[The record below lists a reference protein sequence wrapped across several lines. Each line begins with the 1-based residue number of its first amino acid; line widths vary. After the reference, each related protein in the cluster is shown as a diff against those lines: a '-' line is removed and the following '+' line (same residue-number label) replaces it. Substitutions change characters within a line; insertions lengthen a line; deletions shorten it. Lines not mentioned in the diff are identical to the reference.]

1 MNVPLW
7 LALGLALCWSLPFGV
22 WAVLLVTAHLR
33 AGSTRPGGVG
43 AFQWHFF
50 VPARDEEPVIGST
63 LTYLR
68 KTFPTA
74 HVWVIDD
81 ASTDETAAIVESAM
95 AADPR
100 VHLLRR
106 YLPEARTGK
115 SDALNAGYRA
125 LGEWLD
131 PLIDRAGVI
140 VAIVDAD
147 GRPSPQL
154 LAQASGPDLFGNP
167 NIGGAQAEI
176 RISNRDLQPPASPLD
191 PLAAWWHRTF
201 VLLQEFE
208 FRAIFMAMQLQ
219 RRYTRS
225 VSLGGNG
232 QLNRLSALDT
242 VSGKSRAP
250 WRGSLL
256 EDFELGVHL
265 LLAGWQN
272 GATREAW
279 VEQEAPWSVRR
290 YLTQRTRWTQGS
302 MECMRYLPE
311 VLRSARLATLAKVEI
326 TYFLARQ
333 WIAIGG
339 TLAFAWAIAAWIAGG
354 WSVRPAL
361 GVFMIGAI
369 VGGTQ
374 VAVWALVYKLRCEP
388 TMKWRRILA
397 VAVVSLVFGTVAT
410 SVILWR
416 AFARLLRGRSTWAK
430 TRRNVERSE
439 GPVAR
444 EV

>member
-33 AGSTRPGGVG
+33 AGSTRPGEVG

-63 LTYLR
+63 LAYLR
-68 KTFPTA
+68 KTLPTA

-81 ASTDETAAIVESAM
+81 ASNDETAAIVESAM
-95 AADPR
+95 AADSL

-106 YLPEARTGK
+106 QLPEARTGK
-115 SDALNAGYRA
+115 SDALNASYRA
-125 LGEWLD
+125 LGEWLH

-176 RISNRDLQPPASPLD
+176 RMSNRDLQPPASPLG
-191 PLAAWWHRTF
+191 PLAAWGHRTF
-201 VLLQEFE
+201 GLLQEFE
-208 FRAIFMAMQLQ
+208 FRAIFMAMQLR

-242 VSGKSRAP
+242 VSGEGGAP
-250 WRGSLL
+250 GRGS
-256 EDFELGVHL
+256 
-265 LLAGWQN
+265 
-272 GATREAW
+272 R
-279 VEQEAPWSVRR
+279 
-290 YLTQRTRWTQGS
+290 
-302 MECMRYLPE
+302 
-311 VLRSARLATLAKVEI
+311 
-326 TYFLARQ
+326 
-333 WIAIGG
+333 
-339 TLAFAWAIAAWIAGG
+339 
-354 WSVRPAL
+354 
-361 GVFMIGAI
+361 
-369 VGGTQ
+369 
-374 VAVWALVYKLRCEP
+374 
-388 TMKWRRILA
+388 
-397 VAVVSLVFGTVAT
+397 
-410 SVILWR
+410 
-416 AFARLLRGRSTWAK
+416 
-430 TRRNVERSE
+430 
-439 GPVAR
+439 
-444 EV
+444 